1 MSKWTA
7 TAGEIIAALSKFPAD
22 TPVFLYN
29 DLDEGDAPV
38 EICEI
43 FPGPIIEDGAKYVPH
58 YCKGYSYVKQY
69 WEEQGECPVIYLRD
83 RGWCDR
89 NFEFDPNKMI
99 LT

>member
-7 TAGEIIAALSKFPAD
+7 TAGEIIAALSKFPED

-43 FPGPIIEDGAKYVPH
+43 FPGPIIEDGAEYVPH
-58 YCKGYSYVKQY
+58 YCKGDSYVERY
-69 WEEQGECPVIYLRD
+69 WEEQGKGPVIYLRD
-83 RGWCDR
+83 SGWCDR
-89 NFEFDPNKMI
+89 DFEFNPNKMI
-99 LT
+99 LK